1 MGREAPESMLLAVVI
16 SGFVL
21 ALVAPWVA
29 RAAERMFGGDG
40 AGAAGHGGKRG
51 TSAAGWVLAALP
63 ASLAVWLGF
72 QIPAIAS
79 GDEIAFSYPWI
90 PGLGID
96 LAFMLDGLSLLFAL
110 LISGIGALILVY
122 TGGYLAGHPHQGR
135 LYAFLLF
142 FMGSML
148 GVVLASNVLTLF
160 VFWELTSISSYLL
173 IGFDHRRKE
182 ARAAALQALLVTGLG
197 GLAMLAG
204 LLLMGQ
210 AAGTY
215 SIVEMLANPEV
226 FRSHAMYAP
235 IVILVVLGCFTKS
248 AQFPFH
254 FWLPGAMEAPTP
266 ISAYLHSS
274 TMVKAGIYLL
284 ARMTP
289 ILGGT
294 ELWTWL
300 LTGAGAATMVVGA
313 VLAMRESYLKR
324 LLAYSTVSALGI
336 ITMGLGVGTPAAIE
350 GAMAFLVAHA
360 LYKGALFMVAGVI
373 DHETG
378 EKNVDKLSGLRGPM
392 PALSVIALAA
402 GASLAGLPPL
412 AGFVSKEMMLAGV
425 LHAPVLPG
433 ILGTPWLLAVLLAA
447 SAALLFVVAG
457 LVAVKPFFG
466 DMRPTPRKAHE
477 ASLSLLL
484 GPGVL
489 AALGLAIV
497 MVPGILADPL
507 IAPAAG
513 ATMGADS
520 HVHFKLWH
528 GVNAALLLSVAA
540 TAAGA
545 ALYVSRRRWTALAPR
560 LAWIDRVSPS
570 AAYAVGLRVLLAM
583 AESQTRLLQN
593 GRLRDYL
600 VVIFLTTIAMVGLP
614 LLTRV
619 GSPVLHNYGTI
630 HWLDVTIAVLILL
643 SSIAAVTAKNRLL
656 AIIALGLAGLGVT
669 MFYVIYAA
677 PDLAMTQIAIEA
689 LSVVLFVL
697 VFRRL
702 PDFRSFSTP
711 ASKMRDML
719 IAGAGGAMMGA
730 LVLMATSF
738 PSEHGLSGELAR
750 RSYPEAHGK
759 NVVNVILVDFR
770 ALDTMGEITVLGLAA
785 LGVFSLLK
793 FRDRPLEDAH
803 GSRERGLKKEGA

>member
-1 MGREAPESMLLAVVI
+1 MLLAVVI
-16 SGFVL
+16 SGFLL
-21 ALVAPWVA
+21 AIVAPWVA
-29 RAAERMFGGDG
+29 RGVGSVFGGG
-40 AGAAGHGGKRG
+40 ATSAGGLAGKRG
-51 TSAAGWVLAALP
+51 TSAGGWVLAILP
-63 ASLAVWLGF
+63 AAIAVWLGSRV
-72 QIPAIAS
+72 PAIAAGEVIECS
-79 GDEIAFSYPWI
+79 RPWV
-90 PGLGID
+90 PGMGID
-96 LAFMLDGLSLLFAL
+96 LAFMLDGLSLLFAM

-122 TGGYLAGHPHQGR
+122 TGGYMAGHPHQGR

-182 ARAAALQALLVTGLG
+182 ARAAALQALLVTGIG

-210 AAGTY
+210 VAGTY
-215 SIVEMLANPEV
+215 SITEMLANPEV
-226 FRSHAMYAP
+226 FRAHAMYVP

-294 ELWTWL
+294 ELWQWL
-300 LTGAGAATMVVGA
+300 LTVAGATTMVVGA

-350 GAMAFLVAHA
+350 GAMAFVLAHA
-360 LYKGALFMVAGVI
+360 LYKGALFMVAGAI

-378 EKNVDKLSGLRGPM
+378 EKNVDKLSGLRGSM
-392 PALSVIALAA
+392 PVLSVIALVA

-412 AGFVSKEMMLAGV
+412 AGFVSKEMMLEGA
-425 LHAPVLPG
+425 LHAPGLPG
-433 ILGTPWLLAVLLAA
+433 VLGTPWLLAALLAA
-447 SAALLFVVAG
+447 SAAMLFVVAV
-457 LVAVKPFFG
+457 LVTVKPFFG
-466 DMRPTPRKAHE
+466 DVRPTPRKPHE
-477 ASLSLLL
+477 PGLSLLL

-497 MVPGILADPL
+497 IVPGILADPL
-507 IAPAAG
+507 IGPAAG
-513 ATMGADS
+513 AALGSES
-520 HVHFKLWH
+520 HAHFKLWH
-528 GVNAALLLSVAA
+528 GVNSALLLSVVA
-540 TAAGA
+540 TVAGA
-545 ALYVSRRRWTALAPR
+545 VLYVTRPRWIAMAPGT
-560 LAWIDRVSPS
+560 AWIDRVSPS
-570 AAYAVGLRVLLAM
+570 AAYAGGMRLMVAI

-600 VVIFLTTIAMVGLP
+600 VVIFLTTICMVGYP

-619 GSPVLHNYGTI
+619 GAPVLHDFGEI
-630 HWLDVTIAVLILL
+630 HWLDVAIAVLILL

-656 AIIALGLAGLGVT
+656 AIITLGLAGLGVT

-702 PDFRSFSTP
+702 PDFRSFSSR
-711 ASKMRDML
+711 ASKGRDMA
-719 IAGAGGAMMGA
+719 IACAGGAMMGA

-750 RSYPEAHGK
+750 RSYPEAHGR

-770 ALDTMGEITVLGLAA
+770 ALDTMGEITVLGIAA

-793 FRDRPLEDAH
+793 FRDRPLENEH